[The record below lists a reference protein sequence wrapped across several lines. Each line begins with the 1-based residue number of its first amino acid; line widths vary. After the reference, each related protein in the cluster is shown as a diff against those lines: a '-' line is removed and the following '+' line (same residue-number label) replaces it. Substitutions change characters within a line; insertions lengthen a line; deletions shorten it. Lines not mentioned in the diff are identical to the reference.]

1 MMMRQVTLINWRYIG
16 DAVPAFVTLLFMPFS
31 YSVAYG
37 LIAGILCYVVLNTM
51 IYLTRVLSMGYL
63 VPEDEDHKEYWTWK
77 PAGAA
82 PWFIRVCQ
90 DPHRVFRHSV
100 GKADEIQEI
109 TSTQSSF
116 DEQTHFATQAAKGE
130 KATDEV
136 SAKEV
141 RVPIPRGSL
150 DKGLSSQKP
159 ASYRADRS

>member
-37 LIAGILCYVVLNTM
+37 LIAGILCYVTLNTM
-51 IYLTRVLSMGYL
+51 IYLTRIISMGYF

-90 DPHRVFRHSV
+90 DPHKVFRHSI
-100 GKADEIQEI
+100 GKEDDEVQEI

-116 DEQTHFATQAAKGE
+116 DERAHYATEPQKGE
-130 KATDEV
+130 KDTETI
-136 SAKEV
+136 SAREV
-141 RVPIPRGSL
+141 RVAIPRGSL
-150 DKGLSSQKP
+150 DKGLDQSP
-159 ASYRADRS
+159 RSYRPERT